1 MARYPI
7 RVTHGTM
14 KRLKSLAIYPNESY
28 DKILKRVLDA
38 KVGEDETVYL
48 IDDLKSL
55 CKLRCVI
62 DFGEL
67 EKNILF
73 FEFEN
78 SYRSSSP
85 PLLSSNKMVSAE
97 EYRDFLTRLRSVDD
111 LVSVLSLLGL
121 REYTIV
127 NNMRLIRLS

>member
-1 MARYPI
+1 MVRYPI

-97 EYRDFLTRLRSVDD
+97 EYRDFLARLRSVDD